1 MSTLPDPQEV
11 GGAARS
17 RLPETRACRI
27 CGCQSPMPEYRVRE
41 MMYGLR
47 DTFRYVECTSC
58 GCLQLVDPPSDWSR
72 YYPDAYYSFRVDP
85 EQRSGLDHLLRKSR
99 NRFICT
105 GEGLAGRLLAA
116 LFPYRFGDLR
126 SWITR
131 FAMDRDSRI
140 LDVGCG
146 SGELLYDLSLAGY
159 RNLLGVD
166 PFIAAD
172 RRYANGVAVLRCT
185 IHELS
190 GEFDLVMFHHSLEHV
205 ADQHEAMA
213 SVARLLKPGG
223 ACLVRIPICSSEAW
237 ERYRENWVQLDA
249 PRHLFLHTVR
259 SIEIL
264 GAAAGLRL
272 VDIQWDS
279 SALQFFGSEMYERD
293 VPLTTGSARY
303 FRKEYRRGRRAA
315 ERLNALGRGDQAAF
329 YFVRDSSPPCG
340 EHVRG
345 RVPEAEGAL
354 RAAAPRTSRP
364 E

>member
-1 MSTLPDPQEV
+1 
-11 GGAARS
+11 
-17 RLPETRACRI
+17 
-27 CGCQSPMPEYRVRE
+27 MPEYRVRE

-47 DTFRYVECTSC
+47 DKFRYVECTSC
-58 GCLQLVDPPSDWSR
+58 GCLQLVDPPTDWSR
-72 YYPDAYYSFRVDP
+72 YYPAAYYSFQANP

-99 NRFICT
+99 NRFVCT
-105 GEGLAGRLLAA
+105 GEGLAGRLLTV

-126 SWITR
+126 SWITK
-131 FAMDRDSRI
+131 FALDRDSRI

-166 PFIAAD
+166 PFITAD

-185 IHELS
+185 IHEVS

-205 ADQHEAMA
+205 ADQHETMA

-223 ACLVRIPICSSEAW
+223 ACLVRIPTCSSDAW

-249 PRHLFLHTVR
+249 PRHLFLHTVQ

-272 VDIQWDS
+272 VDTQWDS

-293 VPLTTGSARY
+293 EPLTTGSARF

-315 ERLNALGRGDQAAF
+315 ERLNAIGRGDQAAF
-329 YFVRDSSPPCG
+329 YFVKESSPP
-340 EHVRG
+340 
-345 RVPEAEGAL
+345 RVASVDRSSSGSEAVPAG
-354 RAAAPRTSRP
+354 AAPRTSRSG
-364 E
+364 